1 MIQGLRWLWQG
12 DLEELVRRAC
22 GVGQGNIEEC
32 KAWGGFGEVD
42 RRYEKEGDEE
52 HRERGRQRG
61 KEKKKKRPGERERKR
76 PEKKKI
82 YNRATVSCYW

>member
-1 MIQGLRWLWQG
+1 MGQG
-12 DLEELVRRAC
+12 DLEECEAC
-22 GVGQGNIEEC
+22 D
-32 KAWGGFGEVD
+32 GFGEAD
-42 RRYEKEGDEE
+42 HRYEKEGDEE

-82 YNRATVSCYW
+82 YNRATVSCY